1 MNTAYMHNIEHLNSS
16 GIPNFSHR
24 REFGKLVGLRGLGT
38 FSLTKKKKLFFT
50 YFKVLTIP

>member
-38 FSLTKKKKLFFT
+38 FSLTKKKN
-50 YFKVLTIP
+50 YFLHILKY